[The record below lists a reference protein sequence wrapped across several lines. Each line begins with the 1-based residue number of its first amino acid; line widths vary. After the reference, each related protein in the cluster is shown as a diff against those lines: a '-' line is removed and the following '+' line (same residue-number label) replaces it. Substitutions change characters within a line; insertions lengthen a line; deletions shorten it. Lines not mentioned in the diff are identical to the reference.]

1 MDSPLLASI
10 VMLAGM
16 LLGFSV
22 LLLAALL
29 VHEAGHAASAVLCGF
44 RIGAVRVGPIQIERP
59 RSWGWTLSRNE
70 ILTGFVQVQFRKV
83 PGQWAKWQIG
93 AFLLGGPL
101 ANFLPVFLALPFSR
115 GDTATAN
122 LGSLFALVS
131 ALVGVAQLIPF
142 RARGKTSD
150 GSKLISLLFSRRKRD
165 ELLFIFSLRA
175 HIDEIRALFQA
186 GQPQDALNKMQDF
199 IRRAESIPGLPAMTQ
214 LVAHLSRIRDRVQT
228 DSPDADDS
236 IREDPT
242 NTD

>member
-1 MDSPLLASI
+1 MDTPLLASI
-10 VMLAGM
+10 VLIAGVLAGFSLL
-16 LLGFSV
+16 LLGAV
-22 LLLAALL
+22 L
-29 VHEAGHAASAVLCGF
+29 VHEAGHAAAAVLCGF
-44 RIGAVRVGPIQIERP
+44 RITAVRVGPIQIMGP
-59 RSWGWTLSRNE
+59 KSWGWTLSRNE

-142 RARGKTSD
+142 TIGGKSSD
-150 GSKLISLLFSRRKRD
+150 GGKLLSLLFKRRGRD

-175 HIDEIRALFQA
+175 RIDEMRALFHAEQS
-186 GQPQDALNKMQDF
+186 QDALNKMEDLVRSAEG
-199 IRRAESIPGLPAMTQ
+199 IPSTAPLAERLSDLRARL
-214 LVAHLSRIRDRVQT
+214 QT
-228 DSPDADDS
+228 RSPDADDS